1 MLVPVVAVFGVQM
14 PVVEIIH
21 VVIVGH
27 RLMTAVRAVPV
38 RVFGVG
44 QALG

>member
-14 PVVEIIH
+14 SVVEIIH
-21 VVIVGH
+21 VVIVEH
-27 RLMTAVRAVPV
+27 RLMTAVRTVPV